1 MAEKITDDYSI
12 TNLFLNK
19 IVNVFVEKKGK
30 FSLKL
35 RTIRESLEDERWGI
49 FYSIIS
55 TPFDKLEINKFFKTK
70 SFIDLVKMIVFDFG
84 QYDQFRY
91 IYNLLLEQF
100 PLLFSSEDEFKV
112 DMKNKELTIN
122 GINITNEIWDYIVY
136 ILKLSYGEKVTKPLT
151 FTSEEAKQFFLA
163 QQKLEEK
170 IQATRDKN
178 KKDSDGSGLMKMFL
192 SIVYAFPS
200 FTFDY
205 LFDQT
210 MAQIQ
215 WLQKYAAGSVSYE
228 VNAQAFA
235 AGNAKKGSKLD
246 FFIK

>member
-122 GINITNEIWDYIVY
+122 GINITNEI
-136 ILKLSYGEKVTKPLT
+136 
-151 FTSEEAKQFFLA
+151 
-163 QQKLEEK
+163 
-170 IQATRDKN
+170 
-178 KKDSDGSGLMKMFL
+178 
-192 SIVYAFPS
+192 
-200 FTFDY
+200 
-205 LFDQT
+205 
-210 MAQIQ
+210 
-215 WLQKYAAGSVSYE
+215 
-228 VNAQAFA
+228 
-235 AGNAKKGSKLD
+235 
-246 FFIK
+246 